1 MDGSLLE
8 RGRVSVGVGSS
19 RNSLDLAENL
29 ANLVE
34 IRRIRP
40 KTGREWRDLAG
51 SLLDFVGSS
60 EIRLRN
66 LQMVEISG
74 LIGGGVDW
82 VS

>member
-51 SLLDFVGSS
+51 SLLDFVESS

>member
-1 MDGSLLE
+1 MLE
-8 RGRVSVGVGSS
+8 YGWVSVGVGCS

-29 ANLVE
+29 TNLVE

-51 SLLDFVGSS
+51 SLLDFVESS

-74 LIGGGVDW
+74 LIGGGVGW
-82 VS
+82 VG